1 MAIWGV
7 GVDDVDLARFSA
19 SLERTP
25 ELRSR
30 LFTASELDA
39 GHSTESLAG
48 RFAVKEAFAKA
59 LRSPAGM
66 SWQDV
71 EVVTDGA
78 GAPSVQL
85 SGAAADRVAELG
97 IRSVHVSLAHDTS
110 VATGFVVA
118 EA

>member
-7 GVDDVDLARFSA
+7 GIDVVNLDRFA
-19 SLERTP
+19 TSLDRTP
-25 ELRSR
+25 ELRAR
-30 LFTASELDA
+30 LFTPAELEA
-39 GHSTESLAG
+39 GLSTESLAG
-48 RFAVKEAFAKA
+48 RFAVKEAFVKA
-59 LRSPAGM
+59 LRRPAGM

-71 EVVTDGA
+71 EVVTDEA

-85 SGAAADRVAELG
+85 SGAAADRAAELG
-97 IRSVHVSLAHDTS
+97 ITTLHVSLAHDTG

>member
-7 GVDDVDLARFSA
+7 GVDVVDLGRFSS
-19 SLERTP
+19 SLQRTP

-30 LFTASELDA
+30 LFTARELEA

-71 EVVTDGA
+71 EVVTDAA
-78 GAPSVQL
+78 GAPSVEL
-85 SGAAADRVAELG
+85 SGAAADRVADLG
-97 IRSVHVSLAHDTS
+97 ISAVHVSLAHDTG